1 MMKLHEYPEI
11 GEKLYSTVLPNGLEI
26 RVIPKKDF
34 STCYAAFMTNYGG
47 DTATAE
53 TGAPSTRPQASRT
66 TSNTRCSTCRT
77 AITR

>member
-47 DTATAE
+47 AHRRFTVDGRTVDT
-53 TGAPSTRPQASRT
+53 RT
-66 TSNTRCSTCRT
+66 ILSTRCSTCRT

>member
-47 DTATAE
+47 AHRRFTIDGRTVARRRRALPRTQDVRPAE
-53 TGAPSTRPQASRT
+53 R
-66 TSNTRCSTCRT
+66 
-77 AITR
+77 

>member
-47 DTATAE
+47 
-53 TGAPSTRPQASRT
+53 APPLHDRRT
-66 TSNTRCSTCRT
+66 HRRHARGRRALS
-77 AITR
+77 

>member
-47 DTATAE
+47 AHRRFTVE
-53 TGAPSTRPQASRT
+53 
-66 TSNTRCSTCRT
+66 
-77 AITR
+77 

>member
-34 STCYAAFMTNYGG
+34 STCYA
-47 DTATAE
+47 
-53 TGAPSTRPQASRT
+53 RT
-66 TSNTRCSTCRT
+66 ILSTRCSTCRT

>member
-47 DTATAE
+47 GRTA
-53 TGAPSTRPQASRT
+53 ASR
-66 TSNTRCSTCRT
+66 
-77 AITR
+77 